1 MAGIDHENLPLDDN
15 YSGVA
20 TGFVLDFIHAIGQF
34 GYFSSRL
41 AAHWA
46 WLLLTT
52 QAQGPAQ
59 TAGRSRCGFAF
70 GSP

>member
-1 MAGIDHENLPLDDN
+1 MAGIDHENLPLADN

-41 AAHWA
+41 AAHWR
-46 WLLLTT
+46 
-52 QAQGPAQ
+52 G
-59 TAGRSRCGFAF
+59 CCC
-70 GSP
+70 